1 MLRRETREPT
11 ALSLGHVRIGTP
23 QVAEGNPAAAGHG
36 RIDDVTDP
44 PAEPEGERQRHATGG
59 GGQAAGGYAERR
71 RRSLYSST
79 AIGISESTITITTT
93 TWMCSPMFGTVCP
106 RR

>member
-1 MLRRETREPT
+1 MLRSAARQAAPLRHRQ
-11 ALSLGHVRIGTP
+11 LRVGTTE
-23 QVAEGNPAAAGHG
+23 VGECDPAAARQPGV
-36 RIDDVTDP
+36 REVTQSP
-44 PAEPEGERQRHATGG
+44 TEPERQRERQTADRRGE
-59 GGQAAGGYAERR
+59 AAGGYADRR

-93 TWMCSPMFGTVCP
+93 TWMCSLMFGIVCP